1 VWLNE
6 RKKTRTKFEMILR
19 KNSIE
24 NLNIFYKEYSH
35 SIIAQAHFQFESKWT
50 TQKTTS
56 NKLYI
61 SLHSKEFNGESSQLQ
76 HNISKEVD

>member
-50 TQKTTS
+50 TQKTTQVI
-56 NKLYI
+56 NYI
-61 SLHSKEFNGESSQLQ
+61 LVCTPKNLMEKAVNYS
-76 HNISKEVD
+76 II